1 MGPMHDH
8 HHHHHHTPPQDRIA
22 TAFFLN
28 LGFAIIEFI
37 GGVLT
42 NSTAI
47 MADAVHDLGD
57 ALSIGLAWLASKL
70 SDKPANQ
77 HFTYGF
83 KRLSLLS
90 AVFNA
95 MVLIGGTLWILSEAI
110 PRLWAPEMPHALGM
124 FALSIL
130 GIGVNGYAAW
140 KLHGGKTQNEKIL
153 NWHLLEDML
162 GWVAVLIVSVVMM
175 FVDWPILDPI
185 LAIGFSLFILI
196 NVLRHT
202 YASLGLFLQRT
213 PDPELLQEIRDDLL
227 QIDAVT
233 DAHHLHLWSLDG
245 EKHVL
250 TVHLVSACPLSAV
263 QYQQLKDKVSDTLAR
278 FELAHT
284 TIEIELPEEACRD
297 ISQ

>member
-1 MGPMHDH
+1 MHDH
-8 HHHHHHTPPQDRIA
+8 HHHHHPAGPQDRIA
-22 TAFFLN
+22 MAFFLN
-28 LGFAIIEFI
+28 LGFSVIEFI
-37 GGVLT
+37 GGLLT

-57 ALSIGLAWLASKL
+57 ALSIGLAWMASKL

-90 AVFNA
+90 AVLNA
-95 MVLIGGTLWILSEAI
+95 IVLIGGTLWVLSEAI
-110 PRLWAPEMPHALGM
+110 PRLWAPEMPHAAGM
-124 FALSIL
+124 FALSLL

-153 NWHLLEDML
+153 NWHLLEDMF
-162 GWVAVLIVSVVMM
+162 GWVAVLIVSLVMM
-175 FVDWPILDPI
+175 VVEWPILDPI
-185 LAIGFSLFILI
+185 LAIGFSLFILV

-202 YASLGLFLQRT
+202 YTSLGLFLQRT
-213 PDPELLQEIRDDLL
+213 PDPELLEEIRHTLL
-227 QIDAVT
+227 GIDAVT
-233 DAHHLHLWSLDG
+233 GAHHLHLWSLDG

-250 TVHLVSACPLSAV
+250 TVHLVSQQPLSAR
-263 QYQQLKDKVSDTLAR
+263 QYQQLKNEVSEKLSV

-297 ISQ
+297 LSH